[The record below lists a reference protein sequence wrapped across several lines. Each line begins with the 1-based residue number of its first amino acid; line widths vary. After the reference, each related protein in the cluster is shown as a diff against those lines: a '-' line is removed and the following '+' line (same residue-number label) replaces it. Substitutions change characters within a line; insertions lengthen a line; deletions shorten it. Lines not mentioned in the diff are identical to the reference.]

1 MTYQLVDLMKMKL
14 RPNSTQPKIFD
25 KWKHPWYEYNEK
37 LEIKDAKLIRPNPP
51 SREAVEKAQFVDKTY
66 KWSGSDSVRS
76 GDKRST
82 K

>member
-1 MTYQLVDLMKMKL
+1 MKMKL
-14 RPNSTQPKIFD
+14 RPNSTQPRIFNQ
-25 KWKHPWYEYNEK
+25 WKHPWYEYNEK

-76 GDKRST
+76 GDKRPT